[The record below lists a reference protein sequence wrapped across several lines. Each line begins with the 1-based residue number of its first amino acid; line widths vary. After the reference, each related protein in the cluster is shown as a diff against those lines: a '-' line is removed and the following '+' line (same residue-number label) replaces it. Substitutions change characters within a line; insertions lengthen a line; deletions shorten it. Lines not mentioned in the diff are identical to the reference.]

1 MKIMSASQACGL
13 GCLLL
18 VYLISPGAI
27 AQVEFE
33 QPPIE
38 YSSAPVDDRVA
49 KLQRMLDTGETELA
63 HDDEHGYLR
72 SVLEQLGVPQESQA
86 LVFSQTSFQLR
97 KISPHRPRAIYFNDD
112 VYIGWVQYGDVIEL
126 ASVDSAQ
133 GAVFYTL
140 DQEKAEKPRFVRD
153 RGQCMIC
160 HASSRTQGVPGLLVR
175 SVYAN
180 ASGRP
185 WFGSGTFTTDHRSP
199 FKQRWGGW
207 YVTGEHGSMR
217 HMGNVIA
224 QNRQNG
230 AHGLVNTKPYLQT
243 SSDVVAL
250 MVLEHQTQ
258 MQNFITLGNY
268 ETRQAL
274 HYDGVMNKALDRR
287 DDFRSDSAKRRIEA
301 ATTKLVDYL
310 LFTEEFE
317 LTSPVHGDVAFQQ
330 SFLARAVK
338 DRQGRSLRDF
348 DLTKR
353 LFKYPCSYLIYSD
366 AFSELPSA
374 VKSEVMLQLDAALDS
389 SERAPHL
396 TTGDRRAIREIL
408 FDTLPDFASRSR

>member
-1 MKIMSASQACGL
+1 
-13 GCLLL
+13 LL
-18 VYLISPGAI
+18 VCLISPTAI

-38 YSSAPVDDRVA
+38 YNSSPVDDRVA
-49 KLQRMLDTGETELA
+49 KLQRRLDAGETELA

-72 SVLEQLGVPQESQA
+72 SVLEKLGVPQESQA

-126 ASVDSAQ
+126 ASVDSGQ
-133 GAVFYTL
+133 GTVFYTL
-140 DQEKAEKPRFVRD
+140 DQEKAEQPRFVRD

-207 YVTGEHGSMR
+207 YVTGKHGSMR

-224 QNRQNG
+224 QNRQNRAQIDFESG
-230 AHGLVNTKPYLQT
+230 ANRRSLDGLVNTKPYLQA

-258 MQNFITLGNY
+258 MQNFITLANY
-268 ETRQAL
+268 ETRQAV
-274 HYDGVMNKALDRR
+274 HYDEVMNKALDRR
-287 DDFRSDSAKRRIEA
+287 DDFRSDSATRRIEA
-301 ATTKLVDYL
+301 AATKLVDYL
-310 LFTEEFE
+310 LFAEEFE
-317 LTSPVHGDVAFQQ
+317 LASPVQGDEAFQQ

-338 DRQGRSLRDF
+338 DQSGRSLRDF
-348 DLTKR
+348 DLSKR

-366 AFSELPSA
+366 AFNELPSA
-374 VKSEVMLQLDAALDS
+374 VKSEVMQQLDAALDS

-396 TTGDRRAIREIL
+396 TAGDRRAIREIL
-408 FDTLPDFASRSR
+408 IDTLPDFASRSR